1 MPPRFERLRK
11 AARMSESRVSRLK
24 GEPFVRVPQPPE
36 WVQPQEREFWD
47 ATVRD
52 YVIEGPAL
60 AMLEVACSAM
70 QRLREARDV
79 LDREGLV
86 VEGRYA
92 GMTRQHPLVTV
103 ERDAR
108 VQLLR
113 ALRELDLDGE
123 PLPTP
128 KGRR

>member
-1 MPPRFERLRK
+1 MG
-11 AARMSESRVSRLK
+11 ESRVSRLK
-24 GEPFVRVPQPPE
+24 GETFLRVPEPPE
-36 WVQPQEREFWD
+36 WVQPPEREFWE

-70 QRLREARDV
+70 QRLREARAV
-79 LDREGLV
+79 LDVEGLV

-92 GMTRQHPLVTV
+92 GTSRPHPLVAV

-113 ALRELDLDGE
+113 VLRELDLEGE
-123 PLPTP
+123 SLPAP

>member
-1 MPPRFERLRK
+1 VT
-11 AARMSESRVSRLK
+11 ESRVARPV
-24 GEPFVRVPQPPE
+24 GEPAVRVIEPPG
-36 WVQPQEREFWD
+36 WVQAPERVFWE

-52 YVIEGPAL
+52 YVIEGPAV

-86 VEGRYA
+86 VPGRYE
-92 GMTRQHPLVTV
+92 GMTRQHPLVPV

-113 ALRELDLDGE
+113 ALRELDLEGE

>member
-1 MPPRFERLRK
+1 MT
-11 AARMSESRVSRLK
+11 ESRVARLK
-24 GEPFVRVPQPPE
+24 GEAFVRPPE
-36 WVQPQEREFWD
+36 PPAWVQPPEREFWE

-52 YVIEGPAL
+52 YLIEGPAL

-86 VEGRYA
+86 VPGRYD

>member
-1 MPPRFERLRK
+1 
-11 AARMSESRVSRLK
+11 MSESRVARLR
-24 GEPFVRVPQPPE
+24 GERFPRLPEPPE
-36 WVQPQEREFWD
+36 WVQEPERVFWET
-47 ATVRD
+47 TVRE
-52 YVIEGPAL
+52 YAVEGPAL

-70 QRLREARDV
+70 QRLRESRAV

-92 GMTRQHPLVTV
+92 GTSRPHPLVAV

-123 PLPTP
+123 PLPAP
-128 KGRR
+128 RVRR

>member
-1 MPPRFERLRK
+1 MGPVLG
-11 AARMSESRVSRLK
+11 ESRVSRLK
-24 GEPFVRVPQPPE
+24 GEAFLRVPEPPE
-36 WVQPQEREFWD
+36 WVQPPEREFWT

-52 YVIEGPAL
+52 YEVEGPAL

-70 QRLREARDV
+70 QRLREAREV

-86 VEGRYA
+86 VPGRYE
-92 GMTRQHPLVTV
+92 GTSRPHPLVAV

-123 PLPTP
+123 TLPTP
-128 KGRR
+128 RGRR

>member
-1 MPPRFERLRK
+1 
-11 AARMSESRVSRLK
+11 MSESRVVSLK
-24 GEPFVRVPQPPE
+24 GEPFVRVPEPPDWVQPPE
-36 WVQPQEREFWD
+36 RAFWE

-86 VEGRYA
+86 IPGRYE

-123 PLPTP
+123 SLPTP
-128 KGRR
+128 KGKR

>member
-1 MPPRFERLRK
+1 MGD
-11 AARMSESRVSRLK
+11 SRVSRLK
-24 GEPFVRVPQPPE
+24 GERFVHLPEPPE
-36 WVQPQEREFWD
+36 WVQPPEREFWD

-52 YVIEGPAL
+52 YVVEGPSL

-70 QRLREARDV
+70 QRLREARAV
-79 LDREGLV
+79 LDVEGLV

-92 GMTRQHPLVTV
+92 GTSRPHPLVAV

-128 KGRR
+128 RGRR

>member
-1 MPPRFERLRK
+1 
-11 AARMSESRVSRLK
+11 MSESRVSGLK
-24 GEPFVRVPQPPE
+24 GAAFERVPEAPE
-36 WVQPQEREFWD
+36 WVQPQERAFWD
-47 ATVRD
+47 ATVRA
-52 YVIEGPAL
+52 YVVEGPGL

-70 QRLREARDV
+70 QRLRESRAV

-86 VEGRYA
+86 IAGRYE

-113 ALRELDLDGE
+113 ALRDLDLDGE
-123 PLPTP
+123 PLPAP
-128 KGRR
+128 RVRR

>member
-1 MPPRFERLRK
+1 
-11 AARMSESRVSRLK
+11 MSESRVVSLK
-24 GEPFVRVPQPPE
+24 DEPFVRVPEPPDWVQPPE
-36 WVQPQEREFWD
+36 RAFWE

-86 VEGRYA
+86 ISGRYE

-113 ALRELDLDGE
+113 ALRELDLDGAS
-123 PLPTP
+123 LPTP